1 MNATAVLG
9 TAITVAGFIIG
20 IITTVARL
28 SMDYGKIKKEFEK
41 NDERD
46 KEDRAH
52 TREKFS
58 EIYGKLSVHDS
69 SLSGLKNNVSNL
81 TLTCERIESKLDRL
95 IEKESK

>member
-1 MNATAVLG
+1 MNATAILG
-9 TAITVAGFIIG
+9 TAITVAGFLIG

-28 SMDYGKIKKEFEK
+28 SVDYGKLKKEFEK

-69 SLSGLKNNVSNL
+69 SLSGLKHNVSNL
-81 TLTCERIESKLDRL
+81 TTTCERIESKLDRL